1 MRRAT
6 ALAAA
11 TILVSACAPVQKEQP
26 VAAPAQQP
34 VAPSKTPPPT
44 VGAMA
49 PDFTLPGAT
58 KYGVLGKAASL
69 SDYRGKT
76 VVLAFFFRART
87 KG

>member
-1 MRRAT
+1 MRRAI
-6 ALAAA
+6 ALTAAA
-11 TILVSACAPVQKEQP
+11 LLSAAS
-26 VAAPAQQP
+26 ANAQQP
-34 VAPSKTPPPT
+34 QPAAAAKTPPPT

-58 KYGVLGKAASL
+58 RYGVLQKPASL

>member
-1 MRRAT
+1 MRRAIALT
-6 ALAAA
+6 AATLLFTAAA
-11 TILVSACAPVQKEQP
+11 N
-26 VAAPAQQP
+26 AQQP
-34 VAPSKTPPPT
+34 QPAAAAKTPPPT

-58 KYGVLGKAASL
+58 RDGVLQKPASL